1 MFCIILLYS
10 LPSVKPGIRT
20 KCKFLSNALLWRLSS
35 ASLRPAICLPL
46 PVFGSA
52 CLSLLFVFLMPPEGR
67 TADHRKRRRSRAFFM
82 YICSLTGYSIFR
94 QREQTKSCVCCFRCR
109 IPLSNELHRHFA
121 AVFVCCILSFCTPSG
136 SGFPFGSKKVRRH
149 YKVSC
154 SPKSSA
160 AGNAPA
166 AGSVFVR

>member
-1 MFCIILLYS
+1 MFCTILLYS

-46 PVFGSA
+46 PAFGRA
-52 CLSLLFVFLMPPEGR
+52 CLSLLFVFLMPPKGR

-94 QREQTKSCVCCFRCR
+94 QRKQKVA
-109 IPLSNELHRHFA
+109 FA
-121 AVFVCCILSFCTPSG
+121 VSAAGYRYRTNCIGILQRSFVCCILSFCTPSG